1 MDDKNIIG
9 FYRVRDEYGY
19 MSNWYP
25 STFAIGGITFSSS
38 EQYMMY
44 MKAIT
49 FKDYDTANKIM
60 STNDV
65 SRIKSLGRQVSNY
78 NEIVWNGIRA
88 TVVYEGLLEKFSQ
101 NKELMDKLLSTGDS
115 ILCECSP
122 TDCVWGIGLSVD
134 NPDVYDISKWRG
146 QNLLGFI
153 LCLVRDKLRGE
164 FYC

>member
-1 MDDKNIIG
+1 MNIKNIIG
-9 FYRVRDEYGY
+9 FYKTKDNYGY

-25 STFAIGGITFSSS
+25 STFVINGITFSSS

-49 FKDYDTANKIM
+49 FNDYDTANKIM

-65 SRIKSLGRQVSNY
+65 SRIKNLGRQVSNY
-78 NEIVWNGIRA
+78 NEVVWNGIRA

-134 NPDVYDISKWRG
+134 NPDVHDISKWRG
-146 QNLLGFI
+146 QNLLGFT
-153 LCLVRDKLRGE
+153 LCLVRDKLRE
-164 FYC
+164 TFYY